1 MGNYRLVN
9 LNSVPGK
16 VMEQL
21 ILDVLSKQLEEK
33 NIIRSSQHGFT
44 VGKSYLTNLAA
55 FCDII
60 SAWVDEGREVDV
72 VHFDFSKAFD
82 NDSHNI
88 LIGKLRNCE
97 IDGQTV
103 RRTENCRM
111 VMEL

>member
-60 SAWVDEGREVDV
+60 SAWVDEGRAVDV
-72 VHFDFSKAFD
+72 VHLDFSKAFD